1 MKTSD
6 KLELLGMTVAG
17 LLHEVGT
24 DAVRL
29 GDNGYI
35 IGHHDGT
42 ITVDGEPILDLKARA
57 QVRFLGEEEERCE
70 KPTT

>member
-1 MKTSD
+1 MKTDD
-6 KLELLGMTVAG
+6 KLHLLGMTVAG

-24 DAVRL
+24 DAVRM

-42 ITVDGEPILDLKARA
+42 ITVDGEPILNLKVLT
-57 QVRFLGEEEERCE
+57 QVRYLGEDEERC
-70 KPTT
+70 KQATT